1 MHTEKYPVKTVVI
14 TGAFSYTGKYVT
26 RLLLNRAYK
35 IRTVTFHPER
45 ENEFGGKV
53 EVFPYNFEDPAQLE
67 RSLCGAFLPDQYL
80 LGSIS
85 TRGRDLRRSS

>member
-14 TGAFSYTGKYVT
+14 TGAFSYTGKYAT
-26 RLLLNRAYK
+26 RLLLNREYK

-53 EVFPYNFEDPAQLE
+53 EVFPCNFESVAFTKQPTHVS
-67 RSLCGAFLPDQYL
+67 SLLFRGGASLS
-80 LGSIS
+80 LG
-85 TRGRDLRRSS
+85 GEWRRL